1 MLYAFMVH
9 HSHLA
14 DPQSIELSKSMAIFV
29 FQYKAKQ
36 TSYACVQLSHSV
48 LVTEMKHFYLLN
60 DASSIFSNWHIWI
73 AKLNRAP
80 RRLRLTAL
88 LIHKW
93 EEKVACFHILER
105 CIVHYNSARC
115 LEMGIVGQGR
125 EPYINLICCAG
136 TTAWNELYIICG
148 AKLLILQW
156 QRGAQ

>member
-14 DPQSIELSKSMAIFV
+14 SSQSIEHSKSMAIVV

-36 TSYACVQLSHSV
+36 TSYPCVELSHSV
-48 LVTEMKHFYLLN
+48 LAIEMKHFYLLN
-60 DASSIFSNWHIWI
+60 DASPIFSNWHIWI

-80 RRLRLTAL
+80 QRLRLTAL

-93 EEKVACFHILER
+93 EEKVAGFHILEK
-105 CIVHYNSARC
+105 CVVYYNSARC

-125 EPYINLICCAG
+125 EPYINLICCEG
-136 TTAWNELYIICG
+136 TTAWNELYIICD
-148 AKLLILQW
+148 AKLLILQ
-156 QRGAQ
+156 